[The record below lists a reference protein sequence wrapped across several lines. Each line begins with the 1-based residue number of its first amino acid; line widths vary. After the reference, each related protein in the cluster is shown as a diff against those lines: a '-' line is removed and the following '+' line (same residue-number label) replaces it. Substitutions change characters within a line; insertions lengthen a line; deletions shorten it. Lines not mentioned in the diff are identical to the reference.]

1 MPIFT
6 NIKIKPGISIESTAL
21 NLDPQMKS
29 FRILKKSVDARKK
42 SNITLVYTIE
52 TFETEELPKFEYSHI
67 ETFKVDQ
74 KIKIGIIGAGPAG
87 MFAALRLIEHG
98 IPCALFERG
107 KRVQDRMKDIARF
120 WRYGELNE
128 DSNVCYGE
136 GGAGTFS
143 DGKLITRIKSPYIQ
157 WVKEQLVRFG
167 APEEILSL
175 SNPHVGSNKIRQV
188 ISSLHDYLQQQGCQ
202 LNFECRIDQIKVAEN
217 RITAIVDKDK
227 LEHPVDYLILATGHS
242 AKKMYNHLHELD
254 IALEAKSFALG
265 VRVEHKQK
273 WVDQTQYGNLWEH
286 QDLPTANYK
295 LADHNHAT
303 GVGVYS
309 FCMCPGGFILKS
321 NTESDTL

>member
-128 DSNVCYGE
+128 DSNVC
-136 GGAGTFS
+136 
-143 DGKLITRIKSPYIQ
+143 
-157 WVKEQLVRFG
+157 
-167 APEEILSL
+167 
-175 SNPHVGSNKIRQV
+175 
-188 ISSLHDYLQQQGCQ
+188 
-202 LNFECRIDQIKVAEN
+202 
-217 RITAIVDKDK
+217 
-227 LEHPVDYLILATGHS
+227 
-242 AKKMYNHLHELD
+242 
-254 IALEAKSFALG
+254 
-265 VRVEHKQK
+265 
-273 WVDQTQYGNLWEH
+273 
-286 QDLPTANYK
+286 
-295 LADHNHAT
+295 
-303 GVGVYS
+303 
-309 FCMCPGGFILKS
+309 
-321 NTESDTL
+321 